1 MSPHPEPPP
10 AHDLFVQDW
19 WLDAVT
25 DGSWD
30 EVSVSGRAGSA
41 ARLPFV
47 RRRRFG
53 LTVLSQPPLTPTLGP
68 RLDGLPDKRER
79 RIGTEHALMTAL
91 IDELPRHD
99 IFQQSFAPSM
109 SNWLAFHWAGF
120 SATVRYTYRLDDL
133 DDLDRVWA
141 GLTDDHRNLIRR
153 AQDSLEVTSRI
164 DVARLHDVAS
174 RTLAAKGVRPPWDLG
189 LFTRVLEAASKRNAC
204 AILAANDSAGKTHAA
219 ALLVWDDHWVY
230 YLVGGR
236 DLDHGSPG
244 ALRLLQWEAIKLAA
258 ERQRGFDFE
267 GSMVPEIERV
277 FRGFGAAQVP
287 YLQVYRTSKRARPLW
302 ALRNSRLT
310 RR

>member
-25 DGSWD
+25 DGAWE
-30 EVSVSGRAGSA
+30 EVSVAGRAGSV

-53 LTVLSQPPLTPTLGP
+53 LTMLSQPPLTPTLGP

-174 RTLAAKGVRPPWDLG
+174 RTLAAKGVRPPWNLG
-189 LFTRVLEAASKRNAC
+189 LFTRVLEAASKRERLPDPRRERLGRRRPPRSG
-204 AILAANDSAGKTHAA
+204 IVPG
-219 ALLVWDDHWVY
+219 DDHRVDD
-230 YLVGGR
+230 LVGGR

-244 ALRLLQWEAIKLAA
+244 CLQWEAIKLAA